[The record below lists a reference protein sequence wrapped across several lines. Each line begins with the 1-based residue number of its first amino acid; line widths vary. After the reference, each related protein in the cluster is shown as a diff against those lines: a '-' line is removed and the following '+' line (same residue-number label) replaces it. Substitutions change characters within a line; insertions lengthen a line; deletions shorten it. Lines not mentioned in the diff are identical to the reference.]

1 MQITKNPLRLLVFWS
16 LLCLPISASAAGGA
30 DISTIFVN
38 LITAFAPLWGFI
50 AFVAIVIAGLTLML
64 SQDEGAIDKAKKTVV
79 AVMIGGVIT
88 VIFLFFPGGPQG
100 VILSF
105 FSPVFSLG
113 VNTFNFSGT
122 TIGLEA
128 EGVSGWLTGMA
139 AMIGIV
145 IVIIAVLRAVTSF
158 GGDEA
163 AYTNVRSAI
172 LQIIIGLMV
181 ISAAFIFKNVFFF
194 TGEPSPLITFVTNK
208 LLIVISFIA
217 TLAVGILVYA
227 GFRMVSSFGREEDF
241 TAARGLAL
249 RVFVGLL
256 VIILSYVMVFIVRT
270 LF

>member
-1 MQITKNPLRLLVFWS
+1 MNLVKNPVRLLLFGSCFSVPF
-16 LLCLPISASAAGGA
+16 PAFAAGGA

-38 LITAFAPLWGFI
+38 LISAFAPLWGFI
-50 AFVAIVIAGLTLML
+50 AFVAIVVAGLTLLL
-64 SQDEGAIDKAKKTVV
+64 SQDEGAIDKAKKTIV

-88 VIFLFFPGGPQG
+88 VILLFFPGGPRG

-172 LQIIIGLMV
+172 LQILIGLMV
-181 ISAAFIFKNVFFF
+181 ISAAFIFKSVFFF
-194 TGEPSPLITFVTNK
+194 TGEPSQLIAFVTSK
-208 LLIVISFIA
+208 VLIIFAFIA
-217 TLAVGILVYA
+217 LLAVGVLVYA
-227 GFRMVSSFGREEDF
+227 GFRMVISFGREEDF
-241 TAARGLAL
+241 TAARSLAL
-249 RVFVGLL
+249 RVVVGLF
-256 VIILSYVMVFIVRT
+256 VIILSYTLVFIVRT